1 MTAAQ
6 IEVLPDRMA
15 EGMLGA
21 YYRRKRFEA
30 QLIANQV
37 WSAVRK
43 KPAEAGGEDATDA
56 ELSEFMELE

>member
-6 IEVLPDRMA
+6 IEALPDRMA

-37 WSAVRK
+37 WSAVKK
-43 KPAEAGGEDATDA
+43 KPADAADEDATDA
-56 ELSEFMELE
+56 ELSEFMGLS